1 MNDTSNCETSA
12 LQALSDCMIDA
23 LSYDMECISDAL
35 LSDLRRLA
43 DKRPDYVG
51 LCSLID
57 SHEPSL
63 RTHLHHENVDEFVE
77 SLETLL
83 WRSIPERLRSNAAF
97 SDRLDLLIDR
107 AATAFSKVDHFQ
119 LTDDLHDIVNH
130 CLTDGV
136 DDRKLPVVITD
147 STIRI
152 GRHTTV
158 SFVRTLRIPEDG
170 KTYQLPAGFG
180 KLPIYRVEDYTS
192 TVPPK
197 WLEDGGFFIPLYQRE
212 ALYLE
217 FGGVNWRPSIL
228 KVAVGHVNA
237 ITGKPFDKQ
246 IREHSQ
252 DYVVAPDQQWLD
264 GINKGNGTVG
274 QFVAMP
280 LGEGYTVE
288 EQVTDE
294 AKHGGFQ
301 MMAYDSKDSRFPN
314 ESPNARKEKESDYW
328 KRHPKPIELPAHP
341 LLPATSKETEF
352 YEEKDTLAA
361 PPTPEWESHGTLGSA
376 KKRIASK
383 DFSGSQALYSAPKR
397 SAKFEPVQAMSA
409 PAMPQVVEMGIAAG
423 GAIEQK
429 VVLDKYGADSWDE
442 NTATPICIH
451 MVNSEAFEAIT
462 GQKPPETPITAYSYK
477 KRGIPWY
484 SNYDESVPG
493 LPGAKA
499 FQFIKSILQI
509 DKKRG
514 IKDAHT
520 GSTLSIRPEQVQSI
534 HVPTMVERIKELR
547 AAIRTSFEGQRFD
560 ACVRECTWLL
570 DLAPRDPNALL
581 ARAKCYLE
589 MGENYTA
596 DLDATD
602 ILETQPENVE
612 AYLVRAE
619 ANLNS
624 GWVANAIN
632 DAAAAVK
639 LAPTHPKAQELFRV
653 AMKSRPR

>member
-23 LSYDMECISDAL
+23 LSYDMECISDAIL
-35 LSDLRRLA
+35 ADLRRLA

-51 LCSLID
+51 LRSLID

-63 RTHLHHENVDEFVE
+63 RIHLHHENVDEFVE

-97 SDRLDLLIDR
+97 SGRLDLLIDR
-107 AATAFSKVDHFQ
+107 AATAFSKGDHFQ
-119 LTDDLHDIVNH
+119 LTGDLHDILNH
-130 CLTDGV
+130 CFTDGV
-136 DDRKLPVVITD
+136 DDRKLPVVVSED
-147 STIRI
+147 RVHI
-152 GRHTTV
+152 GRHTKV

-170 KTYQLPAGFG
+170 KTYPLPAGFG
-180 KLPIYRVEDYTS
+180 RLPLFRVEDYATK
-192 TVPPK
+192 VPDK
-197 WLEDGGFFIPLYQRE
+197 WRQDGGFFIPLYQRE

-217 FGGVNWRPSIL
+217 FEGVDWRPSIL
-228 KVAVGHVNA
+228 KVAVGRVNA
-237 ITGKPFDKQ
+237 VTGEPFDSS
-246 IREHSQ
+246 IRKHSQ
-252 DYVVAPDQQWLD
+252 DYVVIPDQQWLD
-264 GINKGNGTVG
+264 GINKGNGVVG

-280 LGEGYTVE
+280 LGKGYTVE

-301 MMAYDSKDSRFPN
+301 LMAYNAHEERFPDEAPEERDRRD
-314 ESPNARKEKESDYW
+314 ESFY
-328 KRHPKPIELPAHP
+328 KRHPIPTKARPVEEPSPESVSPPLFCAPKRGIPSAGMLFSAPARAINATPELA
-341 LLPATSKETEF
+341 LN
-352 YEEKDTLAA
+352 A
-361 PPTPEWESHGTLGSA
+361 PPTVLGAARKRGSGNVSASALPE
-376 KKRIASK
+376 
-383 DFSGSQALYSAPKR
+383 
-397 SAKFEPVQAMSA
+397 
-409 PAMPQVVEMGIAAG
+409 VVEMGISAG
-423 GAIEQK
+423 GSIEQK
-429 VVLDKYGADSWDE
+429 VVADRHGSDSWNE
-442 NTATPICIH
+442 ASATPICIH
-451 MVNSEAFEAIT
+451 IVNSETFEAIT
-462 GQKPPETPITAYSYK
+462 GERPPPCPITTYSYQ
-477 KRGIPWY
+477 KRGIPWF
-484 SNYDESVPG
+484 SNYDESTPG

-499 FQFIKSILQI
+499 FKYLKSVLQL

-514 IKDAHT
+514 IKAEHAEN
-520 GSTLSIRPEQVQSI
+520 TLSFLPEQVKRI
-534 HVPTMVERIKELR
+534 HVPTVAERIEELR
-547 AAIRTSFEGQRFD
+547 GAIQTSFEGQRFD
-560 ACVRECTWLL
+560 TCVRECTWLL
-570 DLAPRDPNALL
+570 DLVPRDSEALL

-596 DLDATD
+596 ELDATD
-602 ILETQPENVE
+602 ILETQPQNVE